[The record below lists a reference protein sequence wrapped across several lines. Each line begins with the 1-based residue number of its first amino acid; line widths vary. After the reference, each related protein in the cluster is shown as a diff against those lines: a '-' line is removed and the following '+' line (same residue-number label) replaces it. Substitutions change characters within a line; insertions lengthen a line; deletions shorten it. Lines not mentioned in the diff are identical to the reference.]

1 MHKSRPPEER
11 AATPQKR
18 GRGRPRAFDRD
29 AALDE
34 AVRLFWRKGFEATS
48 IADLTAAMGIGAP
61 SLYAAFGSKEAL
73 YTEALRH
80 YECRYGDAAW
90 RRFDAARTVRSA
102 VEGLLMDSAEAL
114 TSGRSGASKG
124 CMLVMS
130 SIDRSEHPALCE
142 AVRASRHAALDR
154 LEARFARAMEA
165 GEIPRGAKLRELAR
179 YVQTVQSG
187 MSILARDGA
196 SRLELEAVAKMA
208 MASWDATA
216 LPMPVRTSRGSRAP

>member
-29 AALDE
+29 AALEE

-61 SLYAAFGSKEAL
+61 SLYAAFGSKESL
-73 YTEALRH
+73 YAEALRC
-80 YECRYGDAAW
+80 YERRYGAAAW
-90 RRFDAARTVRSA
+90 GRFDAARTARSA
-102 VEGLLMDSAEAL
+102 VEGLLRDSAAAL
-114 TSGRSGASKG
+114 TSSRSGASKG

-130 SIDRSEHPALCE
+130 SIDRSEHPALCD
-142 AVRASRHAALDR
+142 AVRASRHAALER
-154 LEARFARAMEA
+154 LEARFRLAVEA
-165 GEIPRGAKLRELAR
+165 GELRRGTDLRALAR
-179 YVQTVQSG
+179 YIQTVQSG

-196 SRLELEAVAKMA
+196 SRGELEAVAKVTMA
-208 MASWDATA
+208 GWDAIV
-216 LPMPVRTSRGSRAP
+216 LPMPVRAPGRSRAS